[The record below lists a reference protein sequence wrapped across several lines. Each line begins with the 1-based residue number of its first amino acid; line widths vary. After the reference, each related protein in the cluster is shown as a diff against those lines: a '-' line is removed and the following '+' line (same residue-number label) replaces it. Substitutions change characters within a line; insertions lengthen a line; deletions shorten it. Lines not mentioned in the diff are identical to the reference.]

1 MKLVIISTFIFAI
14 FILSGCQSVQ
24 TTINQKTK
32 EENDR
37 LEVFINKSV
46 EETFIEFGQPFSDKK
61 NEKGIREV
69 TFKEKRIFGVKC
81 LRTFIVD
88 NSNIVSGFKSTGCY

>member
-1 MKLVIISTFIFAI
+1 MKLVIISTFIFVT

-24 TTINQKTK
+24 TTIEQKTK

-37 LEVFINKSV
+37 LEIFINKSV